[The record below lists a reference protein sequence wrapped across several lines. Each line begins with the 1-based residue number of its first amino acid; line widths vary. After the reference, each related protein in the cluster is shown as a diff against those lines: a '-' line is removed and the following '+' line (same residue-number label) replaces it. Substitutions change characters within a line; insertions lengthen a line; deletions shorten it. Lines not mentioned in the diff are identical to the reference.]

1 MKVFTQSFLITMLV
15 CFLFLFGAGIKQ
27 MKVNAQPVLNRHTNP
42 IVEIYDGCVE
52 RYMGYYYALGTG
64 TVGKIYNSKNLTA
77 WSGPVLAVPTNEA
90 TWLNDP
96 KWTQSYTY
104 NRVGA
109 GDIIFR
115 NGVFHVYYNGIGH
128 SYADKPLGLYKEAS
142 INEPFDDYGIDA
154 QVFQDED
161 GEIYWVKKRNPSDP
175 HPLTG
180 AKSNLSGP
188 ETWAFKMNSVFS
200 RKDIT
205 VGSVQMTHQR
215 GHSSNLNHVN
225 FEGPELFKHRGRY
238 YQVFASNR
246 MGPRSGMYQV
256 GAAESDQ
263 PMNFN
268 NTKKYPHPILTRNT
282 EQHLLDYKTIL
293 NSAEHGGWE
302 SRYTTST
309 PASDWKDLTF
319 NDNLWTASQG
329 GFGRQEYDLHGTTY
343 TNAKIRARKTVWNT
357 TKLYVRRKF
366 TLNAVPSKVA
376 LKHWVNADADFYIN
390 GNKITINTRSNTYSS
405 LQLDP
410 SLFVPGE
417 NIIAVE
423 ATSPCSDQY
432 CQQFLDFGL
441 YETGDAEMEDIVI
454 CPAQPN
460 FVAGPNGFERWM
472 MYKAYYNAS
481 ESQGI
486 DRIHFYNKEVVAE
499 SSTVKNTKGYRPKPA
514 LPTQINYCD
523 YPIYYPFDFLHES
536 KWKISGGILYPE
548 DATGGEL
555 LLRREAETHY
565 RFEVPFRIQ
574 QADGWAGAYAY
585 YLDSDNWVKVEI
597 GREGKWRLSVRENGV
612 TTTTLKDLPS
622 KFAFLENN
630 PLVSHYQEPW
640 HTLTIYKNGGR
651 IRVELDYFNL
661 TLGGDIETNFEGA
674 GLTGL
679 TASSANVSFDA
690 VQYTTGWDEYDRLI
704 TGWKE
709 KSGSWSVTA
718 NGLIQSTVTGSSST
732 FKGDSAWNYEFSVYV
747 KNNQLPAS
755 GKAGFYPLYIDEDN
769 YVRASINYGTKTLEV
784 EGKEK
789 GSPIAQQS
797 YPLKKRVLRHYTVST
812 YPTTSYRYDMRNES
826 EISGVN
832 ILWLEGNYPY
842 LNQTFDLPQTV
853 KFYALQ
859 GSSWVLLDAQLEGE
873 LRFSHMN
880 HFTFPAV
887 KTTAIRM
894 DVVNQLGKASRAFSA
909 YFDEEVSAGYF
920 LRGRREEDG
929 LHLFVDDVY
938 HGAIQGNWGR
948 SQVGLY
954 TEDMPAIFNGMLH
967 YQSGGVSVKTITIEP
982 ASCQVGE
989 SVQLTAN
996 VLPANA
1002 TNRRLKWESSNPE
1015 VVSVDDK
1022 GTITRHA
1029 AGTVKITAFTADGG
1043 VVRGTLDLL
1052 ETGLEDGLK
1061 EQEVMLYP
1069 NPVRDVLHYVV
1080 SPGTRKLSV
1089 YSLGGEKLLSHLPDG
1104 TNHIRVDGLQPGIY
1118 LLLADTGD
1126 KMQTERFT
1134 VIRN

>member
-1 MKVFTQSFLITMLV
+1 MKIKFFYFSYFRFTLLLLSVFGFQFLL
-15 CFLFLFGAGIKQ
+15 
-27 MKVNAQPVLNRHTNP
+27 AQPVQNRLCNP
-42 IVEIYDGCVE
+42 MLSMRDGSVE
-52 RYMGYYYALGTG
+52 RFMGFYYAIGEGTKG
-64 TVGKIYNSKNLTA
+64 NIYYSKDMIN
-77 WSGPVLAVPTNEA
+77 WSGPVLAVTTNEA

-96 KWTQSYTY
+96 KWTQAYTY
-104 NRVGA
+104 KQVGA
-109 GDIIFR
+109 GDILFR
-115 NGVFHVYYNGIGH
+115 NGVFHTYWNGIGH
-128 SYADKPLGLYKEAS
+128 AYSATPLGPYKEGS
-142 INEPFDDYGIDA
+142 ISEPFDDYGIDV

-161 GEIYWVKKRNPSDP
+161 GEIYWVKKRNPADP

-180 AKSNLSGP
+180 ANSNLDGP

-205 VGSVQMTHQR
+205 VGSVQLTHQR

-268 NTKKYPHPILTRNT
+268 NSKKYPHPILIRNT

-293 NSAEHGGWE
+293 NSAEHGGWD
-302 SRYTTST
+302 SRYTTGT
-309 PASDWKDLTF
+309 PASDWKNVGFD
-319 NDNLWTASQG
+319 DSGWTASQG
-329 GFGRQEYDLHGTTY
+329 GYGRQEYDLFAGTSF

-366 TLNAVPSKVA
+366 TLSEVPAKIA
-376 LKHWVNADADFYIN
+376 LKHWVFADANFYIN
-390 GNKITINTRSNTYSS
+390 GNQVTIKARNNTYQY

-410 SLFVPGE
+410 AFFVAGE
-417 NIIAVE
+417 NVIAVE

-441 YETGDAEMEDIVI
+441 YDTGDTDAEDIVI
-454 CPAQPN
+454 GPSQPN
-460 FVAGPNGFERWM
+460 FVMGPNGFERWM
-472 MYKAYYNAS
+472 MYKAYFNNNQV
-481 ESQGI
+481 QGI
-486 DRIHFYNKEVVAE
+486 DRIHFYNKEIVVE
-499 SSTVKNTKGYRPKPA
+499 NSTVKNTKGYRPRPA

-523 YPIYYPFDFLHES
+523 YPIYYPFDFLNES
-536 KWKISGGILYPE
+536 SWKISGGVLYPE
-548 DATGGEL
+548 TSTGGEL
-555 LLRREAETHY
+555 LLRREAESNY

-574 QADGWAGAYAY
+574 QSDGWAGAYAY
-585 YLDSDNWVKVEI
+585 YSDADNWVKVEI
-597 GREGKWRLSVRENGV
+597 GREGKWRLSLRENGA
-612 TTTTLKDLPS
+612 TNTTLKDLPL
-622 KFAFLENN
+622 KFAFLEDN

-640 HTLTIYKNGGR
+640 HTLTVYKNGGR
-651 IRVELDYFNL
+651 FRVELDYFNL
-661 TLGGDIETNFEGA
+661 TLEGDIETSFEGA

-679 TASSANVSFDA
+679 TASSPNVSFDA
-690 VQYTTGWDEYDRLI
+690 VQYTAGWDEYDRQI
-704 TGWKE
+704 TAWQSQ
-709 KSGSWSVTA
+709 SGSWSVTQS
-718 NGLIQSTVTGSSST
+718 GLIQSTVTGPAST
-732 FKGDSAWNYEFSVYV
+732 FKGDLAWNYEFSVYV
-747 KNNQLPAS
+747 KNNQLPSS

-784 EGKEK
+784 EGKEH
-789 GSPIAQQS
+789 GAAIAQQS
-797 YPLKKRVLRHYTVST
+797 YPLKKRVLRHYTLSS

-853 KFYALQ
+853 NFYALQ
-859 GSSWVLLDAQLEGE
+859 GSTWVLLDAQLEGE

-894 DVVNQLGKASRAFSA
+894 DVTPKLGKASRAFSA
-909 YFDEEVSAGYF
+909 YFDEDVSSGYF

-938 HGAIQGNWGR
+938 HGSIQGNWGR

-954 TEDMPAIFNGMLH
+954 TENMPAIFNGMLH
-967 YQSGGVSVKTITIEP
+967 YQSGGISVKTITIEP
-982 ASCQVGE
+982 ADCQVGE

-996 VLPANA
+996 ILPVNS
-1002 TNRRLKWESSNPE
+1002 TNKRLKWESSNPE
-1015 VVSVDDK
+1015 IVSVDDN
-1022 GTITRHA
+1022 GVITRHS
-1029 AGTVKITAFTADGG
+1029 AGAVKITAYTADGG
-1043 VVRGTLDLL
+1043 IIRGTLDLL
-1052 ETGLEDGLK
+1052 EMGLGNELK
-1061 EQEVMLYP
+1061 ENEVMLYP
-1069 NPVRDVLHYVV
+1069 NPVRDVLHYNI
-1080 SPGTRKLSV
+1080 SGDTRELSV
-1089 YSLGGEKLLSHLPDG
+1089 YSLTGERLLSHVPDG
-1104 TNHIRVDGLQPGIY
+1104 TKRIRVDSLQPGIY
-1118 LLLADTGD
+1118 LLYARTDRDIHAG
-1126 KMQTERFT
+1126 KFT
-1134 VIRN
+1134 VNRN